1 MPHAENSHFEHGISK
16 EKAYSQVLES
26 LIALMEGQR
35 NWVANTAN
43 CASLL
48 WHMYHSLPS
57 PSNAVNWAG
66 FYVVDPLKSSQLILG
81 PFQGKVA
88 CQTIQIG
95 KGVCGTAAS
104 QGRSVLLDNVES
116 FPGHIACDGD
126 SKSELVVPIVSSGV
140 VVGVID
146 IDCVENS
153 GFEEVD
159 KVSLENLAEV
169 LGSGCDW

>member
-1 MPHAENSHFEHGISK
+1 MGVSK
-16 EKAYSQVLES
+16 HDAYAQVLQS
-26 LIALMEGQR
+26 LLALIDGQR

-48 WHMYHSLPS
+48 WYMYQSLPS

-66 FYVVDPLKSSQLILG
+66 FYVVDPLKPSQLILG

-95 KGVCGTAAS
+95 RGVCGTVAAEAKS
-104 QGRSVLLDNVES
+104 ILLDDVES

-126 SKSELVVPIVSSGV
+126 SKSELVVPVVSKDR

-146 IDCVENS
+146 IDCAVHG
-153 GFEEVD
+153 GFDEVD
-159 KVSLENLAEV
+159 RGYLGNIAKV
-169 LGSGCDW
+169 LGTGCDW